1 MSIGR
6 GTDFRPAPRAQP
18 SMTTALTCRQCR
30 HFVAE
35 PEGLE
40 ALIPGLNIVS
50 SAYGSVRADT
60 AYCGFKDIFLLPA
73 AACPGFE
80 PCQDRDPR

>member
-1 MSIGR
+1 
-6 GTDFRPAPRAQP
+6 
-18 SMTTALTCRQCR
+18 MTAALSCRQCR

-35 PEGLE
+35 PGQLE

-60 AYCGFKDIFLLPA
+60 AYCRFKDMFLLA
-73 AACPGFE
+73 TSACPGFE
-80 PCQDRDPR
+80 PLPAP

>member
-1 MSIGR
+1 
-6 GTDFRPAPRAQP
+6 
-18 SMTTALTCRQCR
+18 MTAALTCRQCR

-35 PEGLE
+35 PEQLE

-60 AYCGFKDIFLLPA
+60 AYCRFKDMFLLA
-73 AACPGFE
+73 TSACPGFE
-80 PCQDRDPR
+80 QMPGP